1 MSALSSKIMKKVI
14 ILYKLLIVKHLLNEK
29 LKIAKLNIIDY
40 ELEKEN
46 LENQIYN
53 KINTNDYKKIEML
66 DQEIKYYQ
74 NLTKSCIKS
83 SSQLTEEIMMLKKEL
98 SKFGIQE
105 AGLNEESFISKKVKK

>member
-1 MSALSSKIMKKVI
+1 
-14 ILYKLLIVKHLLNEK
+14 LNEK
-29 LKIAKLNIIDY
+29 VKLIKLNIIDY
-40 ELEKEN
+40 EVEKEK

-98 SKFGIQE
+98 SKFVIQDSS
-105 AGLNEESFISKKVKK
+105 LDEESFNKKLKVKKAKK

>member
-1 MSALSSKIMKKVI
+1 M
-14 ILYKLLIVKHLLNEK
+14 LNEK
-29 LKIAKLNIIDY
+29 VKLIKLNIIDY
-40 ELEKEN
+40 EVEKEK

-98 SKFGIQE
+98 SKFVIQDSS
-105 AGLNEESFISKKVKK
+105 LDEESFNKKLKVKKAKK

>member
-1 MSALSSKIMKKVI
+1 M
-14 ILYKLLIVKHLLNEK
+14 LNEK
-29 LKIAKLNIIDY
+29 VKLIKLNIIDY
-40 ELEKEN
+40 EVEKEK

-98 SKFGIQE
+98 SKFGIQDSS
-105 AGLNEESFISKKVKK
+105 LDEESFNKKLKVKKAKK

>member
-1 MSALSSKIMKKVI
+1 
-14 ILYKLLIVKHLLNEK
+14 LLNEK
-29 LKIAKLNIIDY
+29 VKLIKLNIIDY
-40 ELEKEN
+40 EVEKEK

-98 SKFGIQE
+98 SKFGIQDSS
-105 AGLNEESFISKKVKK
+105 LDEESFNKKLKVKKAKK

>member
-1 MSALSSKIMKKVI
+1 
-14 ILYKLLIVKHLLNEK
+14 LLNEK
-29 LKIAKLNIIDY
+29 VKLIKLNIIDY
-40 ELEKEN
+40 EVEKEK

-98 SKFGIQE
+98 SKFVIQDSS
-105 AGLNEESFISKKVKK
+105 LDEESFNKKLKVKKAKK